1 MKLYLY
7 NKNDLSHF
15 MTVYGEV
22 MGDRAVI
29 LDEGGMMSLPE
40 FIEASSKADFS
51 EKLFEQ
57 QSIIAPDID
66 TRVAALEEM
75 MATIIYG
82 GEIYA
87 Q

>member
-15 MTVYGEV
+15 MTVHGEV
-22 MGDRAVI
+22 MGDRAI
-29 LDEGGMMSLPE
+29 LLDDGGMMSPPA
-40 FIEASSKADFS
+40 FVEASSKADFS
-51 EKLFEQ
+51 EKLFEE

>member
-1 MKLYLY
+1 MASKILRNLLILLFCLYIAAFSLMY
-7 NKNDLSHF
+7 
-15 MTVYGEV
+15 
-22 MGDRAVI
+22 I
-29 LDEGGMMSLPE
+29 LLP
-40 FIEASSKADFS
+40 KADFS